1 VKAAVAAMGYP
12 SERLDILIP
21 QLVTLLWEGTPVAM
35 SRRAGKCT
43 LLREVMDEV
52 GVDATRFFFLM
63 RRSDSSLDF
72 DLELAKKASN
82 ENPVFYVQYAHARL
96 CSIIR
101 VATEKGWK
109 VDQEVQSA
117 KMEDLAL
124 LSLPE
129 EQALIKQLSHYPDLV
144 LSAAEELEPH
154 RLTFYLQ
161 ELAGMLHRYYFNQ
174 RVVTEDVSLTRARLV
189 LMTAVQI
196 VLKSALDLLGVGAP
210 ERM

>member
-1 VKAAVAAMGYP
+1 VKAAASAMGYG
-12 SERLDILIP
+12 SDRLAILIH
-21 QLVTLLWEGTPVAM
+21 QLVNLLREGKPVPM
-35 SRRAGKCT
+35 SKRSGEFVT
-43 LLREVMDEV
+43 LREVMEEV

-63 RRSDSSLDF
+63 RRADSSLDF

-109 VDQEVQSA
+109 VDEEVQNA
-117 KMEDLAL
+117 RMEDLAL

-129 EQALIKQLSHYPDLV
+129 EQSLIKQLSHYPDLV

-174 RVVTEDVSLTRARLV
+174 RIVTEDVSLTRARLV

-196 VLKSALDLLGVGAP
+196 VLKNALDLVGVSAP